1 MTDYSYE
8 DETSSYMKL
17 SMYSNMTTDLSGAIA
32 TAEYECNL
40 HQEVIEADY
49 RPYCRSHT
57 RIWYR

>member
-17 SMYSNMTTDLSGAIA
+17 SMYSDTITDPSSAIA

-40 HQEVIEADY
+40 HQEVFEADY
-49 RPYCRSHT
+49 RPYSRSHT
-57 RIWYR
+57 RIWHR